1 MMIVSIDD
9 SLVLLQKSNTKSNS
23 FKTKN
28 PNMTFQSTIL
38 KAVQWWKYKKY
49 ISILPIKPLLLSLK
63 VQE

>member
-38 KAVQWWKYKKY
+38 KAVQW
-49 ISILPIKPLLLSLK
+49 
-63 VQE
+63 